1 MVPRGEGEGD
11 LRLREDRILR
21 SVTSLAEPEEARLL
35 ANSRKELER
44 FLGVAKESLVP
55 VGEVGVAPTSPR
67 REGKSE
73 GAAGRVSVRLRG
85 GESGGIRPR
94 VSTAIGVV

>member
-1 MVPRGEGEGD
+1 MPRGEGEGD

-21 SVTSLAEPEEARLL
+21 SVTSLADPDEAILL

-44 FLGVAKESLVP
+44 FLGVNESLVP

-67 REGKSE
+67 REGNSE

-85 GESGGIRPR
+85 GEPGGIRSR
-94 VSTAIGVV
+94 VSTAICVV